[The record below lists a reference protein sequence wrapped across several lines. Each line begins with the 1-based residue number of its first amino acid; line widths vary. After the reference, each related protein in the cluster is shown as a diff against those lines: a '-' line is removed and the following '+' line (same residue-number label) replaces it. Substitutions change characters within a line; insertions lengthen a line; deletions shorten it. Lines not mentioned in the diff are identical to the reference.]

1 MLYSNC
7 IFIIMENKITKQR
20 IAVRAVI
27 LNDKGEVL
35 VIRES
40 QKYEGGTN
48 RGLYEFPGGK
58 IEVGETFQDALNRE
72 TKEEIGIDIEIGDPF
87 HVGEWRPV
95 VRGEQLQ
102 IIGIFFKCKALDL
115 NIKLSNDHDD
125 YRWVTTKEALSL
137 PLMKEAESVIM
148 KLL

>member
-1 MLYSNC
+1 MDN
-7 IFIIMENKITKQR
+7 ITKQR

-35 VIRES
+35 LIRES
-40 QKYEGGTN
+40 QKYEGGTQI
-48 RGLYEFPGGK
+48 GLYDFPGGK
-58 IEVGETFQDALNRE
+58 IEIGETFQEALKRE
-72 TKEEIGIDIEIGDPF
+72 AIEEIGVDIEIGEPF

-95 VRGEQLQ
+95 VRGEQVQ
-102 IIGIFFKCKALDL
+102 IIGIFFKCKALDS

-125 YRWVTTKEALSL
+125 YKWVTIKEALSL
-137 PLMKEAESVIM
+137 PLMKEAENIIM